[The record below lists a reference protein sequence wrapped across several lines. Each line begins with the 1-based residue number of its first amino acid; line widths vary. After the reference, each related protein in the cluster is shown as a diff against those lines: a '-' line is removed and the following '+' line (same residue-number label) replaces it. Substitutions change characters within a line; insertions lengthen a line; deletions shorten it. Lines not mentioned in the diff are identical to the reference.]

1 MTEFKTGSSPIAV
14 PPGDGAL
21 IILYTGA
28 IFLSAALLFSIQ
40 PMFTKMVLPVLG
52 GSPSVWSL
60 AMVFFQSLLLA
71 GYAYAHLLA
80 TRMGRRPGAMI
91 HLLVLAAA
99 AATLP
104 IAARGGFAPPTGADP
119 SFWLIGVF
127 ALSVG
132 LPFFALSAHG
142 PLLQAWFARSGH
154 KRAEDPYFLY
164 AASNIG
170 SFAALLGYPLVVE
183 PFLGLSAQSAAW
195 SIGFIALA
203 ALIAGAGL
211 LGVRSGVMETIKRGE
226 RPTPIALSTK
236 AKWTALAF
244 APSGLLVAVTANMST
259 DIGAAPLIWVIP
271 LGLYLLSFP
280 LAFRTRSPAWDYGS
294 VCVQFW
300 CGALVLMS
308 ISIGGRGATGAL
320 IMLAFHLGFFFVSA
334 LVCHRALYLSRPTGS
349 MLTSFYLCLSFGG
362 MIGGLFAGL
371 AAPLLFSSLTE
382 YPMLVVAAMA
392 CAPLAWDQLKRIPRR
407 EIQKFALLFALGAMV
422 VAAVTAFTP
431 WAMQARILLVLL
443 VGLPILINW
452 RLRGRSLLLAALAVV
467 MILGVQKFTQGE
479 SHRSFFGVTR
489 IEDFGDGAFRTMIH
503 GTTVHGAIRLR
514 NTDES
519 PVSGRPTPTTY
530 YTIAGP
536 MGETIAAMRKAKG
549 GLEHVAVV
557 GLGAGTLACHFGPS
571 ERVTFYEIDPVVVR
585 LATDR
590 TLFRFLSDCDAR
602 PDIVLGDARLTLA
615 QQKDKSDVIV
625 IDAFSSDAIP
635 MHLLTREAVGL
646 YLSKLAPHGALV
658 MHISNKI
665 VELSDIVARIG
676 REHGLVTYVVMD
688 RRAPDEG
695 ELRATSQ
702 VAVLARSPD
711 DLRTLLSG
719 DLNWTAVTPPAT
731 YPLWTDDRSTIFT
744 ALAAKWLR

>member
-1 MTEFKTGSSPIAV
+1 MTDFQMEKRSSVLPQN
-14 PPGDGAL
+14 GATL
-21 IILYTGA
+21 VIIYTIA

-60 AMVFFQSLLLA
+60 AMVFFQALLLA

-80 TRMGRRPGAMI
+80 TRMGQRLGIFI

-104 IAARGGFAPPTGADP
+104 IATRGGFAPPVEADP
-119 SFWLIGVF
+119 SLWLIGVF

-154 KRAEDPYFLY
+154 ARAEDPYFLY

-170 SFAALLGYPLVVE
+170 SFAALLGYPLVIE
-183 PFLGLSAQSAAW
+183 PFLGLSAQSAGW
-195 SIGFIALA
+195 SVGFVGLA

-211 LGVRSGVMETIKRGE
+211 LGGRDGGAAQHAREKPE
-226 RPTPIALSTK
+226 PIPLSMK

-244 APSGLLVAVTANMST
+244 APSGLLVAVTAHMST
-259 DIGAAPLIWVIP
+259 DIGSAPLVWVIP
-271 LGLYLLSFP
+271 LGVYLLSFP
-280 LAFRTRSPAWDYGS
+280 LAFRTRSPGWDDGS

-308 ISIGGRGATGAL
+308 ISIGARGATGAL
-320 IMLAFHLGFFFVSA
+320 LMLAFHLGFFFFSA
-334 LVCHRALYLSRPTGS
+334 LVCHRALYLSRPRGA

-362 MIGGLFAGL
+362 MLGGLFAGL
-371 AAPLLFSSLTE
+371 AAPLLFSTLAE
-382 YPMLVVAAMA
+382 YPMLVAAAFA
-392 CAPLAWDQLKRIPRR
+392 CAPQALSQLRMIPRR
-407 EIQKFALLFALGAMV
+407 DVLTFSLLFTIG
-422 VAAVTAFTP
+422 AAVFAFLTAFTP
-431 WAMQARILLVLL
+431 WALQGRILLILL

-452 RLRGRSLLLAALAVV
+452 RLRGRSLLLALLAIITIFCLKTFV
-467 MILGVQKFTQGE
+467 QGE
-479 SHRSFFGVTR
+479 SYRSFFGVTR
-489 IEDFGDGAFRTMIH
+489 IEDVENGAIRQMLH
-503 GTTVHGAIRLR
+503 GSTLHGAIRLR
-514 NTDES
+514 NGDGS

-530 YTIAGP
+530 YTLTGP
-536 MGETIAAMRKAKG
+536 MGETISAIRKARG
-549 GLEHVAVV
+549 GLTHAAVV

-571 ERVTFYEIDPVVVR
+571 EPVTFYEIDPIVVR
-585 LATDR
+585 LATDKTR
-590 TLFRFLSDCDAR
+590 FRFLSDCEAKS
-602 PDIVLGDARLTLA
+602 DIVPGDARLTLA
-615 QQKDKSDVIV
+615 QQKRLSDVII

-635 MHLLTREAVGL
+635 MHLLTREAVGV

-665 VELSDIVARIG
+665 VDLSDIIARIG
-676 REHGLVTYVVMD
+676 AEHGLVTYVTTDWPMGKE
-688 RRAPDEG
+688 DE
-695 ELRATSQ
+695 LASASK
-702 VAVLARSPD
+702 VAVLARSKD
-711 DLRTLLSG
+711 DLRELLNG
-719 DLNWTAVTPPAT
+719 EGGWTAVTPPES

-744 ALAAKWLR
+744 ALAARWRK